1 MTVTAVTKDL
11 NELTMTVDA
20 EFDVPVDR
28 AWQLWGDPRQLE
40 RWWGP
45 PTHPATM
52 VQHDLTSGGTVTYYM
67 TGPEGERFHGW
78 WRVTQADAPRLLV
91 VEDGFA
97 DENGQ
102 PNPDLP
108 VTIMRVSLDDR
119 PGGGTSVTITSTFAS
134 LEAMEQLIS
143 MGMEEGLRQ
152 AMAQMDAIL
161 AA

>member
-1 MTVTAVTKDL
+1 
-11 NELTMTVDA
+11 
-20 EFDVPVDR
+20 
-28 AWQLWGDPRQLE
+28 
-40 RWWGP
+40 
-45 PTHPATM
+45 
-52 VQHDLTSGGTVTYYM
+52 
-67 TGPEGERFHGW
+67 GW

>member
-40 RWWGP
+40 RWWDRQ
-45 PTHPATM
+45 PTRRRWCST
-52 VQHDLTSGGTVTYYM
+52 TSGGTVTYYM

-78 WRVTQADAPRLLV
+78 WRVAQADAPRLLV

-108 VTIMRVSLDDR
+108 VTIMGSA
-119 PGGGTSVTITSTFAS
+119 STID
-134 LEAMEQLIS
+134 LEA
-143 MGMEEGLRQ
+143 
-152 AMAQMDAIL
+152 APP
-161 AA
+161 